1 MRIDLASDVLF
12 DFDKADLLPKAQQ
25 TLSQAA
31 DIIRHKAKGS
41 AALQR
46 QVPPVKNDGRV
57 HDNRRLGRSVVRI
70 NPARFR
76 SLLGQSPYFASRF
89 RWNRPLD
96 CPYP

>member
-1 MRIDLASDVLF
+1 VGEVESLEVKETPTEMRIDLASDVLF

-46 QVPPVKNDGRV
+46 QVPPGKNDGRV
-57 HDNRRLGRSVVRI
+57 HDIPRGAGTDHSEKEFVGG
-70 NPARFR
+70 
-76 SLLGQSPYFASRF
+76 LLR
-89 RWNRPLD
+89 
-96 CPYP
+96 